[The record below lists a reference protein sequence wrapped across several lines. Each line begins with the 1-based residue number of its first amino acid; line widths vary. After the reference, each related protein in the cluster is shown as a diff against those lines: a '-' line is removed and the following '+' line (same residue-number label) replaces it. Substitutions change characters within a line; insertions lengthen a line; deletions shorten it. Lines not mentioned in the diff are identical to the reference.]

1 MNAGSVQRAGRVAS
15 SSDPFARVAFLN
27 YSQATEKLDK
37 TLNPTW
43 DQTLIFDSV
52 DIYGE
57 PRDVAVKPPPII
69 IEVFDHDPFVRSFTC
84 YSYDFWATVYKT
96 LRPMLLL
103 QGTFLR
109 NLVSFF
115 LYGRRVRHAF
125 VFELIPHTHYRGSVE
140 T

>member
-1 MNAGSVQRAGRVAS
+1 VQLAGRVS

-69 IEVFDHDPFVRSFTC
+69 IEVFDHDPFVRSFTGC
-84 YSYDFWATVYKT
+84 RLQ
-96 LRPMLLL
+96 LR
-103 QGTFLR
+103 FLGNR
-109 NLVSFF
+109 L
-115 LYGRRVRHAF
+115 
-125 VFELIPHTHYRGSVE
+125 
-140 T
+140 